1 MISILSTWMVLN
13 LALRYY
19 ITYLDSGAELF
30 SYTNATFFFLS
41 LMKEILD
48 WFLVTIFEESHE
60 LISSTQI

>member
-1 MISILSTWMVLN
+1 MVLN

-48 WFLVTIFEESHE
+48 WFLLTIFE
-60 LISSTQI
+60 